1 MTKDVLVR
9 VKGTQFMDDENDV
22 IEMITAGTFNEKNG
36 KKYLIYDET
45 IVEGGDQT
53 HNIVKIWP
61 DKVEVTKRGLVDTHM
76 TFECGKK
83 HMCNYMT
90 PVGLIILGITTSAL
104 EVEEDET
111 SMGIVIS
118 YALEMNGEYISGCGL
133 EIYARDMESFLVA
146 VNAVVPF
153 LCYITFGYV
162 MKIKGVVKEDFLQQ
176 LNKMVFKVFY
186 PFMTF
191 YNIYKADASSL
202 PRPVMLIFCGVSILV
217 LEVILVLTVPRLV
230 KENPRRGVII
240 QAIYRSN
247 FVLFGLPLTVS
258 VFGDVASSVAAMV
271 VTVVITIYNTTS
283 VVILEMFNS
292 EGKTDVKTILVNVVK
307 NPLLQGAM
315 VGLVFFFLG
324 IHVPK
329 SLLTPIAA
337 FADATS
343 PVALFVLGGTL
354 HFNAIRGNLKY
365 LVPALSLKLL
375 VLPAV
380 MLALGY
386 AFGLRDLELFLLV
399 AIYGTPVAAAS
410 YPMAQNMGG
419 DGELA
424 GQFVVISTVVAV
436 GTLFGWIF
444 FMKSVGLI

>member
-1 MTKDVLVR
+1 M
-9 VKGTQFMDDENDV
+9 
-22 IEMITAGTFNEKNG
+22 
-36 KKYLIYDET
+36 
-45 IVEGGDQT
+45 
-53 HNIVKIWP
+53 WP
-61 DKVEVTKRGLVDTHM
+61 PLW
-76 TFECGKK
+76 
-83 HMCNYMT
+83 
-90 PVGLIILGITTSAL
+90 
-104 EVEEDET
+104 
-111 SMGIVIS
+111 
-118 YALEMNGEYISGCGL
+118 
-133 EIYARDMESFLVA
+133 
-146 VNAVVPF
+146 
-153 LCYITFGYV
+153 
-162 MKIKGVVKEDFLQQ
+162 
-176 LNKMVFKVFY
+176 
-186 PFMTF
+186 
-191 YNIYKADASSL
+191 
-202 PRPVMLIFCGVSILV
+202 RPW
-217 LEVILVLTVPRLV
+217 
-230 KENPRRGVII
+230 
-240 QAIYRSN
+240 
-247 FVLFGLPLTVS
+247 
-258 VFGDVASSVAAMV
+258 V

-399 AIYGTPVAAAS
+399 AIYGTPDGCRLLSHGPEHGRRRAS
-410 YPMAQNMGG
+410 WLASSWSSAPSSPLGPCLGG
-419 DGELA
+419 SSL
-424 GQFVVISTVVAV
+424 
-436 GTLFGWIF
+436 
-444 FMKSVGLI
+444 

>member
-1 MTKDVLVR
+1 M
-9 VKGTQFMDDENDV
+9 GGSQGQE
-22 IEMITAGTFNEKNG
+22 IE
-36 KKYLIYDET
+36 
-45 IVEGGDQT
+45 
-53 HNIVKIWP
+53 
-61 DKVEVTKRGLVDTHM
+61 
-76 TFECGKK
+76 
-83 HMCNYMT
+83 
-90 PVGLIILGITTSAL
+90 
-104 EVEEDET
+104 
-111 SMGIVIS
+111 
-118 YALEMNGEYISGCGL
+118 
-133 EIYARDMESFLVA
+133 
-146 VNAVVPF
+146 
-153 LCYITFGYV
+153 
-162 MKIKGVVKEDFLQQ
+162 
-176 LNKMVFKVFY
+176 
-186 PFMTF
+186 
-191 YNIYKADASSL
+191 
-202 PRPVMLIFCGVSILV
+202 
-217 LEVILVLTVPRLV
+217 
-230 KENPRRGVII
+230 
-240 QAIYRSN
+240 
-247 FVLFGLPLTVS
+247 
-258 VFGDVASSVAAMV
+258 
-271 VTVVITIYNTTS
+271 
-283 VVILEMFNS
+283 
-292 EGKTDVKTILVNVVK
+292 TILVNVVK

>member
-1 MTKDVLVR
+1 
-9 VKGTQFMDDENDV
+9 
-22 IEMITAGTFNEKNG
+22 
-36 KKYLIYDET
+36 
-45 IVEGGDQT
+45 
-53 HNIVKIWP
+53 
-61 DKVEVTKRGLVDTHM
+61 
-76 TFECGKK
+76 
-83 HMCNYMT
+83 
-90 PVGLIILGITTSAL
+90 
-104 EVEEDET
+104 
-111 SMGIVIS
+111 
-118 YALEMNGEYISGCGL
+118 
-133 EIYARDMESFLVA
+133 MESFLVA

-162 MKIKGVVKEDFLQQ
+162 MKIKGVVKEDFLQK

-202 PRPVMLIFCGVSILV
+202 PRPVMLIFCGISILV

-343 PVALFVLGGTL
+343 PVAL
-354 HFNAIRGNLKY
+354 
-365 LVPALSLKLL
+365 VPALSLKLL

>member
-1 MTKDVLVR
+1 
-9 VKGTQFMDDENDV
+9 
-22 IEMITAGTFNEKNG
+22 
-36 KKYLIYDET
+36 
-45 IVEGGDQT
+45 
-53 HNIVKIWP
+53 
-61 DKVEVTKRGLVDTHM
+61 
-76 TFECGKK
+76 
-83 HMCNYMT
+83 
-90 PVGLIILGITTSAL
+90 
-104 EVEEDET
+104 
-111 SMGIVIS
+111 
-118 YALEMNGEYISGCGL
+118 
-133 EIYARDMESFLVA
+133 MESFLVA

-217 LEVILVLTVPRLV
+217 LE
-230 KENPRRGVII
+230 ENPRRGVII

-307 NPLLQGAM
+307 NPLLQGAV
-315 VGLVFFFLG
+315 VGLLFFFLG

-354 HFNAIRGNLKY
+354 HFNAIRGNMKY

>member
-1 MTKDVLVR
+1 
-9 VKGTQFMDDENDV
+9 
-22 IEMITAGTFNEKNG
+22 
-36 KKYLIYDET
+36 
-45 IVEGGDQT
+45 
-53 HNIVKIWP
+53 
-61 DKVEVTKRGLVDTHM
+61 
-76 TFECGKK
+76 
-83 HMCNYMT
+83 
-90 PVGLIILGITTSAL
+90 
-104 EVEEDET
+104 
-111 SMGIVIS
+111 
-118 YALEMNGEYISGCGL
+118 
-133 EIYARDMESFLVA
+133 MESFLVA

-307 NPLLQGAM
+307 NPLLQGAV
-315 VGLVFFFLG
+315 VGLLFFFLG

-424 GQFVVISTVVAV
+424 GQIVVISTVVAV